1 MQEQI
6 EYVEFW
12 LMLASALVVL
22 AAVIWCLLRFQ
33 A

>member
-12 LMLASALVVL
+12 LMLVSALVVL
-22 AAVIWCLLRFQ
+22 AAIIWFLLRFQ